1 MLGTFLEQLLQIGI
15 KVTLSLTLS
24 SFHVSYSK
32 QIERK
37 LIKLESSFFGS
48 TQNSSFQ
55 LEVRSA
61 DLTKRKGY
69 ISNCLKLNSNCWVQ
83 VRRVVPI
90 LSELLLSVPSDPVL
104 ICTYFPVFQDT

>member
-1 MLGTFLEQLLQIGI
+1 MGTFSEQLLQIGI
-15 KVTLSLTLS
+15 KVTLSLTLI

-37 LIKLESSFFGS
+37 LIKQESSFFGS
-48 TQNSSFQ
+48 TQNSTFQ

-61 DLTKRKGY
+61 VLTKRNKC
-69 ISNCLKLNSNCWVQ
+69 ISNCLKLNNCWVQ
-83 VRRVVPI
+83 VRRVVPV